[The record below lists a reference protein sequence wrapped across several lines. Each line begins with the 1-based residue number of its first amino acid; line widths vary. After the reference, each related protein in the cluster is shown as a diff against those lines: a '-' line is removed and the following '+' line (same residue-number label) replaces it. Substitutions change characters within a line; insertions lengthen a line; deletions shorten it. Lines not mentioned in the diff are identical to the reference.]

1 VNFEYQLLFALA
13 LDFAIG
19 DPRWFPHPVRL
30 IGRLAAWLETPTRR
44 VLPPRAAG
52 IVTVLATV
60 GATAAATWGCIGAAS
75 LIHPIAG
82 DVAKVLV
89 LWTTLAARDLARH
102 ALDVG
107 RALSAGDLPSARQR
121 LGKIVGRDTETL
133 DETEIV
139 RGAVESVAENTMDG
153 VTAPLFYACLF
164 GPVGAMAYK
173 AINTLDSTFG
183 YRNPRYLY
191 FGWASARLDDVA
203 GFVPARLTAPI
214 IAVAAALIGLRPIHS
229 LRIFVRDRR
238 KHPSPNSGLSEAAMA
253 GAMGIQLGGLNYYFG
268 QPSPKPTLGEPL
280 VELTRKH
287 IFQTI
292 KLMFFTTALAAT
304 AFLGLRRVILYTLGV
319 FL

>member
-1 VNFEYQLLFALA
+1 MNFEYQLLAALA
-13 LDFAIG
+13 LDSAIG
-19 DPRWFPHPVRL
+19 DPRWFPHPVRF
-30 IGRLAAWLETPTRR
+30 IGRLAAWLEAPTRR
-44 VLPPRAAG
+44 VLPAKAAG

-60 GATAAATWGCIGAAS
+60 GATMAATWGFIQAAS
-75 LIHPIAG
+75 LIHPIAA
-82 DVAKVLV
+82 DVAAILV
-89 LWTTLAARDLARH
+89 LWTTLAARDLANH

-107 RALSAGDLPSARQR
+107 RALSTGDLTSARQR

-183 YRNPRYLY
+183 YRNPRYLD

-214 IAVAAALIGLRPIHS
+214 VAVAAALIGLHPIHS
-229 LRIFVRDRR
+229 LRIFVRDGR
-238 KHPSPNSGLSEAAMA
+238 KHPSPNSGLGEAAMA

-280 VELTRKH
+280 VELTKKH
-287 IFQTI
+287 ISQTI
-292 KLMFFTTALAAT
+292 KLMFCTTALAAI
-304 AFLGLRRVILYTLGV
+304 AFLGLRRVILYVLGF